1 MRAILHGKLRRMIM
15 SINNIKCLSSNPHFS
30 ALLIQGFLSGY
41 SRECDLG
48 ISFLVLPI
56 LFYLESRE
64 KLKTANKFSRLD
76 TLFGTKQSVDNI
88 QVSGK
93 TRLAGFF
100 TRYNLLESQSKNSV
114 IILASEKKINLKK
127 GKLFLVEKID
137 YTKYSGCV
145 KDWLRCAHYLGV
157 ILSQYTN
164 KEILEF
170 LGAE

>member
-1 MRAILHGKLRRMIM
+1 M

-41 SRECDLG
+41 GRECDLC

-76 TLFGTKQSVDNI
+76 TLFGDKQRIDNV

-100 TRYNLLESQSKNSV
+100 SRYNLLEYQSKSSV
-114 IILASEKKINLKK
+114 IILSSEEKINLKR
-127 GKLFLVEKID
+127 GKIFLIEKID
-137 YTKYSGCV
+137 YAKYSGCI
-145 KDWLRCAHYLGV
+145 KEWLRCAHYLGI

-164 KEILEF
+164 KEILQF
-170 LGAE
+170 LGVE